1 MWNCG
6 ITQEESTDIE
16 RVQKSFLHIT
26 LGNDYQNYQ
35 NALEKLE
42 METLADRRTNLCKS
56 FALKAFKHPKHGA
69 WFKPN
74 EVKGVD
80 TRSIKTKFATPI
92 TRLSRFK
99 NSPIPYL
106 TSLLNQM

>member
-1 MWNCG
+1 
-6 ITQEESTDIE
+6 
-16 RVQKSFLHIT
+16 
-26 LGNDYQNYQ
+26 
-35 NALEKLE
+35 

-56 FALKAFKHPKHGA
+56 FALKASKHPRHGA

-80 TRSIKTKFATPI
+80 TRSIKTKYATPI

-106 TSLLNQM
+106 TSLLNKM